1 MDLNIRGENIAVTPS
16 LKEYAEKRIG
26 KLEKYF
32 GAPLTASA
40 RVNMRVHNKEQ
51 VIEVTIPIQGLLLR
65 AEVGQ
70 EDMYAAIDLVVT
82 KLERQIKK
90 YKTRM
95 NRKSRQETRQAIQA
109 AGAGTL
115 THTTAAAEQKA
126 EEDAPEIVR
135 RKSFVLKPMTP
146 KEAILQME
154 MLGHTFFVFNN
165 ADNGETS
172 VVYERKDGRYGL
184 IDQE

>member
-1 MDLNIRGENIAVTPS
+1 MNLNIRGENIAVTPS
-16 LKEYAEKRIG
+16 LQEYAEKRIG

-32 GAPLTASA
+32 SSPLTTSA

-51 VIEVTIPIQGLLLR
+51 VIEVTIPVQGLLLR

-70 EDMYAAIDLVVT
+70 EDMYTAIDLVVS

-90 YKTRM
+90 YKTKL
-95 NRKSRQETRQAIQA
+95 NRKTRQDARQAIQA
-109 AGAGTL
+109 SGSSTM
-115 THTTAAAEQKA
+115 TKPAET
-126 EEDAPEIVR
+126 ETVEDALEIVR
-135 RKSFVLKPMTP
+135 RKSFVLKPMTAE
-146 KEAILQME
+146 EAILQMD

-165 ADNGETS
+165 AENGGIN
-172 VVYERKDGRYGL
+172 VVYQRKDGRYGL